1 MKITICFPRLIDGE
15 SFYNYRVSLEKKN
28 IIGDNLIRFIFI
40 SNIPTDSRYHIE
52 YNSSY
57 LIYLLSK
64 LFYWTEAM
72 QDKRMID
79 WYLTST
85 LAVFKL
91 YRGVKQYTNKQ

>member
-1 MKITICFPRLIDGE
+1 MKITIGFPRLIDGE
-15 SFYNYRVSLEKKN
+15 SFYNYRVSLAKRHYWRQS
-28 IIGDNLIRFIFI
+28 DTVYFI
-40 SNIPTDSRYHIE
+40 SNIPTDSHYHIE

-64 LFYWTEAM
+64 ICYWTEAM
-72 QDKRMID
+72 QDKRLID